1 MRHPAGVEVRVQPVR
16 HGALHPA
23 VHVPESER
31 QDCADQVHHHDVRL
45 LQIKNEKTTQ
55 NYTVVLQALKV
66 KIEAKVYV

>member
-31 QDCADQVHHHDVRL
+31 QDRADQVHHHDVRL
-45 LQIKNEKTTQ
+45 LQIKREKTTL
-55 NYTVVLQALKV
+55 Y
-66 KIEAKVYV
+66 